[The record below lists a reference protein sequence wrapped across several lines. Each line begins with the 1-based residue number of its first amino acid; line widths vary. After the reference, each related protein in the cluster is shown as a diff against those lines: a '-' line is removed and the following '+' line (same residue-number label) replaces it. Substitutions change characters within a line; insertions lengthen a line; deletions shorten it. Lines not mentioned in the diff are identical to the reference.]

1 MKTIRAKTF
10 IDKEFKFPYHNRYCK
25 VLRLCNILYHMKT
38 KIYRKFSGKK
48 EQGEN
53 LSIVRQISIILHHMK
68 NAFSQISLD
77 FIMVICV
84 KYLQLL
90 CQN

>member
-1 MKTIRAKTF
+1 MKAIRAKTF

-48 EQGEN
+48 EQGEKFVH
-53 LSIVRQISIILHHMK
+53 SETDQYYTAPHEK
-68 NAFSQISLD
+68 CF
-77 FIMVICV
+77 
-84 KYLQLL
+84 
-90 CQN
+90 